1 MGGAAQEWAAT
12 GSSLGEFGKSGG
24 ALRAQE
30 VRLVPGHFVQP
41 VAPGAP
47 HGGGPAFQRR
57 APPAGGTDAIALSP
71 ARGNPARVARSRHHA
86 PAAGRSRDDLQQ
98 RPGDAD
104 RLAVHVQHR
113 FHGPQLED
121 PVPRPAAQLD
131 VDVGL
136 QSGPLLLRHRRL
148 ARVRPKAWRPMP
160 SRQAATKQA
169 AVRSG
174 RRPVP
179 WRSASDRVPTA
190 AGGQLMLNAL
200 LTSANRPAVVAVN
213 RYAVFPEPARLML
226 RSENVATPPMSVSVF
241 VPDSTAPGAPVPA
254 VIEMVTVPANVFT
267 TLLYWSRTSTSKAA
281 IGVPAVVVAGC
292 EAKCVVVA
300 APARIANEALLTP
313 AVPAD
318 EAESL

>member
-1 MGGAAQEWAAT
+1 MGGAAREWAAARSWSENS
-12 GSSLGEFGKSGG
+12 GRAAERLG
-24 ALRAQE
+24 AQE

-41 VAPGAP
+41 VAPGAA
-47 HGGGPAFQRR
+47 HGGGPAFQGR
-57 APPAGGTDAIALSP
+57 ASAARGADAMTLPP
-71 ARGNPARVARSRHHA
+71 ARGKPARVARSRHHA
-86 PAAGRSRDDLQQ
+86 PAAGRSRDDLEQ
-98 RPGDAD
+98 RAGDAD
-104 RLAVHVQHR
+104 RQAVHVQHR

-148 ARVRPKAWRPMP
+148 ARVRPKAWRPIP

-190 AGGQLMLNAL
+190 AGCQLMLNAL

-226 RSENVATPPMSVSVF
+226 RSENVATPPTSVSVF
-241 VPDSTAPGAPVPA
+241 VPDSTAPGAPVPE

-267 TLLYWSRTSTSKAA
+267 TLLY
-281 IGVPAVVVAGC
+281 
-292 EAKCVVVA
+292 
-300 APARIANEALLTP
+300 
-313 AVPAD
+313 
-318 EAESL
+318 